1 MAVFVVRTDDHW
13 TEIGRSDRPDG
24 SKQSGA
30 RRQKRLERPA
40 VTTSIPQMCN
50 GGFTLS
56 CLRTFMNGNVFVE
69 GEPLFNL

>member
-1 MAVFVVRTDDHW
+1 
-13 TEIGRSDRPDG
+13 
-24 SKQSGA
+24 
-30 RRQKRLERPA
+30 
-40 VTTSIPQMCN
+40 MCN